1 MFYTYLYTVFIYYAI
16 TNNNIQFCFIYFII
30 HTIQDMSSTNVG
42 QLLLTEVIIYFVH
55 KDNINLLNTTIFFS
69 NEEQFFKFVIYFQ
82 LHIFNIPII
91 FIFINSLQ
99 IRNLKETTIYKDCI
113 LKYIFFNV

>member
-1 MFYTYLYTVFIYYAI
+1 MFYTYLYTVFVYYAI
-16 TNNNIQFCFIYFII
+16 TNNNIQLFYFII

-55 KDNINLLNTTIFFS
+55 KDNINLLNTTIFLAMK
-69 NEEQFFKFVIYFQ
+69 NNFFKFVIYFQ

-91 FIFINSLQ
+91 FYL
-99 IRNLKETTIYKDCI
+99 YK
-113 LKYIFFNV
+113 FFTDT